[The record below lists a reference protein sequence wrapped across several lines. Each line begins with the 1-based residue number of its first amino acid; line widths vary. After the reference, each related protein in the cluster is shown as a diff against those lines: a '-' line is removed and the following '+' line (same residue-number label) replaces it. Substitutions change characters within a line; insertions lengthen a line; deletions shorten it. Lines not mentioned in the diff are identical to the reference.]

1 MAADFP
7 FQLYSAGNCPEM
19 KLSSSE
25 RIYLLTLAQ
34 LLEEQKW
41 VRQCDLAKHL
51 QVSRP
56 SVFRAVSRLEALG
69 LINKEA
75 GLLFLN
81 ETGEAAVKQ
90 QRETENVLLAGL
102 ARLGI
107 TGEPA
112 RAILKSPDGL
122 YQESL
127 IRALTE
133 YSSISCP
140 GRAESSCT

>member
-7 FQLYSAGNCPEM
+7 VQLYSAGNRPEM

-41 VRQCDLAKHL
+41 VRQCDLAKRL

-90 QRETENVLLAGL
+90 QREAETVLLAGL

-112 RAILKSPDGL
+112 RAILRSPDGF

-127 IRALTE
+127 ICALTE
-133 YSSISCP
+133 FSSISCP

>member
-7 FQLYSAGNCPEM
+7 VQLYSAGNCPEM

-41 VRQCDLAKHL
+41 VRQCDLAKRL

-127 IRALTE
+127 IRLLTE
-133 YSSISCP
+133 YSCISCP
-140 GRAESSCT
+140 GRAESS

>member
-1 MAADFP
+1 
-7 FQLYSAGNCPEM
+7 M

-34 LLEEQKW
+34 LLKEQKW
-41 VRQCDLAKHL
+41 VRQCDLAKRL

-90 QRETENVLLAGL
+90 QREAEKVLLAGL

-112 RAILKSPDGL
+112 RAILRSPDGF

-127 IRALTE
+127 IRLLTE

-140 GRAESSCT
+140 GRAESS

>member
-1 MAADFP
+1 MAADFSV
-7 FQLYSAGNCPEM
+7 QLYSAGNRPEM

-34 LLEEQKW
+34 LIEEQKW
-41 VRQCDLAKHL
+41 VRQCDLAKRL

-90 QRETENVLLAGL
+90 QREAEKMLLTGL

-112 RAILKSPDGL
+112 RAILKSPDGF

-133 YSSISCP
+133 FSSIS
-140 GRAESSCT
+140 

>member
-7 FQLYSAGNCPEM
+7 VQLYSAGNRLEM

-34 LLEEQKW
+34 LLKEQKW
-41 VRQCDLAKHL
+41 VRQCDLAKRL

-56 SVFRAVSRLEALG
+56 SVFRAVRRLDAVG

-81 ETGEAAVKQ
+81 ETGPGYLE
-90 QRETENVLLAGL
+90 
-102 ARLGI
+102 
-107 TGEPA
+107 
-112 RAILKSPDGL
+112 KS
-122 YQESL
+122 
-127 IRALTE
+127 
-133 YSSISCP
+133 
-140 GRAESSCT
+140 

>member
-1 MAADFP
+1 M
-7 FQLYSAGNCPEM
+7 
-19 KLSSSE
+19 
-25 RIYLLTLAQ
+25 LTLAQ

-41 VRQCDLAKHL
+41 VRQCDLAKRL

-90 QRETENVLLAGL
+90 QREAKKVLLAGL

-107 TGEPA
+107 TGEQA
-112 RAILKSPDGL
+112 HAILESPDSF
-122 YQESL
+122 YQDCLISALCERLSL
-127 IRALTE
+127 
-133 YSSISCP
+133 SS
-140 GRAESSCT
+140 

>member
-7 FQLYSAGNCPEM
+7 VQLYSAGNRPEM
-19 KLSSSE
+19 KLSQSE
-25 RIYLLTLAQ
+25 RTYLLTLAQ
-34 LLEEQKW
+34 LLEELKW
-41 VRQCDLAKHL
+41 VRQCDLAKRL

-90 QRETENVLLAGL
+90 QREAEKVLLAGL

-112 RAILKSPDGL
+112 RAILKNPDGF

-127 IRALTE
+127 IRLLTE
-133 YSSISCP
+133 YSSIS
-140 GRAESSCT
+140 

>member
-7 FQLYSAGNCPEM
+7 VQLYSAGNCPEM

-41 VRQCDLAKHL
+41 VRQCDLAKRL

-81 ETGEAAVKQ
+81 ETGEAAVNQ
-90 QRETENVLLAGL
+90 QREAKKVLLAGL

-107 TGEPA
+107 TGEQA
-112 RAILKSPDGL
+112 HAILESPDSF
-122 YQESL
+122 YQDCLISALCERLSL
-127 IRALTE
+127 
-133 YSSISCP
+133 SS
-140 GRAESSCT
+140 

>member
-7 FQLYSAGNCPEM
+7 VQLYSAGNCPEM

-41 VRQCDLAKHL
+41 VRQCDLAKRL

-90 QRETENVLLAGL
+90 QREYLH
-102 ARLGI
+102 
-107 TGEPA
+107 
-112 RAILKSPDGL
+112 K
-122 YQESL
+122 
-127 IRALTE
+127 
-133 YSSISCP
+133 
-140 GRAESSCT
+140 

>member
-90 QRETENVLLAGL
+90 QRETENVLLE
-102 ARLGI
+102 I
-107 TGEPA
+107 
-112 RAILKSPDGL
+112 
-122 YQESL
+122 
-127 IRALTE
+127 
-133 YSSISCP
+133 
-140 GRAESSCT
+140 GRAYV

>member
-7 FQLYSAGNCPEM
+7 VQLYSAGNRPEM

-41 VRQCDLAKHL
+41 VRQCDLAKRL

-90 QRETENVLLAGL
+90 QREAEKVLLAGL

-112 RAILKSPDGL
+112 RAILKSPDGF

-127 IRALTE
+127 IRLLTE
-133 YSSISCP
+133 YSSIS
-140 GRAESSCT
+140 